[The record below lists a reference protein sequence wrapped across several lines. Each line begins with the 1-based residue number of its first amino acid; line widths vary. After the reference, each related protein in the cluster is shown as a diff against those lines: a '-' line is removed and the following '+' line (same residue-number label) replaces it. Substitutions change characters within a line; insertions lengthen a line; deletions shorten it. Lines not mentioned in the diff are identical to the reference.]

1 MRRSLF
7 ATVLFIAFVFPVCG
21 GQGSPKGAIQW
32 KNYEEGMRIVRSE
45 KKPAVIDFY
54 ASWCHWCVVME
65 KETFADADVVKKLS
79 DDFVPIKIDME
90 SGTPFT
96 VDGKSLRPA
105 DFAAMMGVRGL
116 PTIVFVD
123 KNGGLITQIPGY
135 IKTDTF
141 LPLLSYIKSEC
152 YLQSVSFKDY
162 LDKKADCGGKQGG

>member
-1 MRRSLF
+1 MRMRVIIVV
-7 ATVLFIAFVFPVCG
+7 AAMAAVLPWCG
-21 GQGSPKGAIQW
+21 GQGSPKGAVQW
-32 KNYEEGMRIVRSE
+32 KSYEEGMKIARSE

-65 KETFADADVVKKLS
+65 KDTFADADVVKKLS

-90 SGTPFT
+90 STKPFP

-123 KNGGLITQIPGY
+123 KNGDLITQIPGY
-135 IKTDTF
+135 IKADTF

-152 YLQSVSFKDY
+152 YLRHISFKDY
-162 LDKKADCGGKQGG
+162 LDKKADCGGK